1 MNKGQIYVFS
11 GPSGAGKST
20 LVHRLRKRVKGLGYS
35 VSHASRAPRE
45 GEVDGVDYHFV
56 DRDTFSRMIGNGSF
70 VEWATV
76 YGDLYGTSVS
86 GLLDQID
93 RGIDVVFDVD
103 YQGARNIKA
112 RFKKSILIYILPP
125 SLEILEKRLRERATD
140 DDNVIDARLK
150 QALDDIRKCSIYDYL
165 IINDDLE
172 EAVEK
177 AVSIIH
183 ADSCR
188 RSRVMPKIKKIFG
201 LPGKSSANR

>member
-1 MNKGQIYVFS
+1 MKKGQIYVFS

-20 LVHRLRKRVKGLGYS
+20 LVHRLRQRVKSLGYS

-45 GEVDGVDYHFV
+45 GEVDGVDYHFI
-56 DRDTFSRMIGNGSF
+56 DRGTFSRMIEKGSF

-86 GLLDQID
+86 GLLGQID
-93 RGIDVVFDVD
+93 DGIDVLLDLD
-103 YQGARNIKA
+103 YQGAGNIKA
-112 RFKKSILIYILPP
+112 HFKESVLVYILPP

-140 DDNVIDARLK
+140 NDNIIDKRLK
-150 QALDDIRKCSIYDYL
+150 QAVDEIRKCSIYDYL

-177 AVSIIH
+177 AVSIIQ

-188 RSRVMPKIKKIFG
+188 TSRV
-201 LPGKSSANR
+201 LPGVKEIFRF

>member
-1 MNKGQIYVFS
+1 MRKGRIYVFS

-20 LVHRLRKRVKGLGYS
+20 LVHRLRQRVRGLGYS
-35 VSHASRAPRE
+35 VSHTSRAPRE
-45 GEVDGVDYHFV
+45 GEADGVDYHFV
-56 DRDTFSRMIGNGSF
+56 DRGAFSKMIENGSF

-86 GLLDQID
+86 GLLGQID
-93 RGIDVVFDVD
+93 DGIDVLLDLD
-103 YQGARNIKA
+103 YQGAGNIKA
-112 RFKKSILIYILPP
+112 HFKESVLVYILPP

-140 DDNVIDARLK
+140 NDNIIDKRLK
-150 QALDDIRKCSIYDYL
+150 QAVDEIRRCSVYDYL

-177 AVSIIH
+177 AVSIIQ

-188 RSRVMPKIKKIFG
+188 TSRV
-201 LPGKSSANR
+201 LPGVKEIFRF

>member
-1 MNKGQIYVFS
+1 MKKGQIYVFS

-20 LVHRLRKRVKGLGYS
+20 LVHRLRQRVNGLGYS
-35 VSHASRAPRE
+35 VSHTSRAPRE

-56 DRDTFSRMIGNGSF
+56 DRGTFSRMIENGSF

-93 RGIDVVFDVD
+93 DGIDVLLDLD
-103 YQGARNIKA
+103 YQGAGNIKA
-112 RFKKSILIYILPP
+112 HFKESVLIYILPP

-140 DDNVIDARLK
+140 DDNIIDKRLK
-150 QALDDIRKCSIYDYL
+150 QAVDEIRKCSIYDYL

-177 AVSIIH
+177 AVSIIQ

-188 RSRVMPKIKKIFG
+188 TSRV
-201 LPGKSSANR
+201 LPGVKEIFRF

>member
-20 LVHRLRKRVKGLGYS
+20 LVHRLRQRVNGLGYS
-35 VSHASRAPRE
+35 VSHTSRAPRG

-56 DRDTFSRMIGNGSF
+56 DRDTFSRMIENGSF

-76 YGDLYGTSVS
+76 YGDFYGTSFS

-93 RGIDVVFDVD
+93 RGIDVVLDVD
-103 YQGARNIKA
+103 YQGAANIKA
-112 RFKKSILIYILPP
+112 HYKESVLIYILPP

-140 DDNVIDARLK
+140 DDDVIDARLR
-150 QALDDIRKCSIYDYL
+150 QALDDIRKCGVYDYL

-188 RSRVMPKIKKIFG
+188 TSRVMPGVKEIFG
-201 LPGKSSANR
+201 LAV

>member
-20 LVHRLRKRVKGLGYS
+20 FVRRLRQRVTGLGYS
-35 VSHASRAPRE
+35 VSHTSRAPRK
-45 GEVDGVDYHFV
+45 GEVDGIDYHFV
-56 DRDTFSRMIGNGSF
+56 DKDTFSRMIANGSF
-70 VEWATV
+70 VEWATI

-86 GLLDQID
+86 GLLGQID
-93 RGIDVVFDVD
+93 NGIDVLLDLD
-103 YQGARNIKA
+103 YQGAGNIKA
-112 RFKKSILIYILPP
+112 HFKESVLIYILPP

-140 DDNVIDARLK
+140 DDNIIDERLK
-150 QALDDIRKCSIYDYL
+150 QALDEICKCDIYDYL

-177 AVSIIH
+177 AISIIH

-188 RSRVMPKIKKIFG
+188 RSRVLPGVKEIFG
-201 LPGKSSANR
+201 F